1 MSSTAAEHADRGTET
16 AARERSSVPPASNT
30 TQAVDPAEVWSE
42 ITAEAQIL
50 VTSEPRLASFYHS
63 TILTHDSVC
72 KALSYI
78 LANRL
83 STAEMPA
90 IAIREVIEEAHE
102 QDPELI
108 FAAASDMVAT
118 RERDPAV
125 TMLITPLLYLKGYHA
140 LQAYRVGH
148 FLCERKRYALA
159 AYMQSQISKV
169 FGVDIHPAA
178 QIGRGVMMDHA
189 TGIVIGETAVV
200 GHDVSILQN
209 VTLGGTG
216 IEIGDRHPKIR
227 DGVLIGAGA
236 TVLGNIVVGEGA
248 KIGAGSVV
256 LKPVPAHSTV
266 VGVPAR
272 VVGRPSCQKP
282 SLRMDQMLHD
292 DNLIDGAGI

>member
-1 MSSTAAEHADRGTET
+1 MNSNAPEPPVNSQNV
-16 AARERSSVPPASNT
+16 SSVPPPANGVS
-30 TQAVDPAEVWSE
+30 VDPRKVWTEIICEAERL
-42 ITAEAQIL
+42 AA
-50 VTSEPRLASFYHS
+50 SEPRLASFYHS

-83 STAEMPA
+83 GAAEMPA

-102 QDPELI
+102 GDPELI
-108 FAAASDMVAT
+108 HAAAEDMVAT
-118 RERDPAV
+118 RDRDPAV
-125 TMLITPLLYLKGYHA
+125 SMLITPLLYFKGYHA

-148 FLCERKRYALA
+148 YLCQHQRFALA
-159 AYMQSQISKV
+159 AYIQSQISKV

-178 QIGRGVMMDHA
+178 TIGRGVMMDHA
-189 TGIVIGETAVV
+189 TGIVVGETAVV
-200 GHDVSILQN
+200 GNDVSILQN

-216 IEIGDRHPKIR
+216 TETGDRHPKIR

-236 TVLGNIVVGEGA
+236 TILGNIVVGEGA

-256 LKPVPAHSTV
+256 LHPVPPHSTA

-272 VVGRPSCQKP
+272 VVGDSGCRKP
-282 SLRMDQMLHD
+282 SLRMDQMLPD
-292 DNLIDGAGI
+292 E